1 MRPALD
7 LVLARVGGRTV
18 LTRRRYR
25 WPLLVGRVFD
35 DERGGVL
42 TVQNSAGTLIPGDV
56 IRQSIEVVD
65 GGVATVRGQG
75 ATTISGTST
84 GAEAFEDT
92 QLTVDAT
99 GELWYAPAPRI
110 VTPHARYR
118 QDLRVRVA
126 PGGWAVVVDAVVLHP
141 ECGNAD
147 FGSYASTVEVWGS
160 AHDLLVVDAQSLDAM
175 PAARRAPSAFGTV
188 YLMGL
193 GDAPTWV
200 PSDAVYGASTELPN
214 AAGWAVRIAAHDGGA
229 LRTALD
235 EVLTTLRRS
244 RLTVA
249 G

>member
-1 MRPALD
+1 MTPALD
-7 LVLARVGGRTV
+7 LELARVGGRTV

-35 DERGGVL
+35 DEWGGVL

-56 IRQSIEVVD
+56 IRQSIDVVD
-65 GGVATVRGQG
+65 GGAVTVRGQG
-75 ATTISGTST
+75 ATTISGTAT

-110 VTPHARYR
+110 VTPHARYC
-118 QDLRVRVA
+118 QGMRVDVA
-126 PGGWAVVVDAVVLHP
+126 PGGRAVVVDAVVLHP

-147 FGSYASTVEVWGS
+147 FGSYASTVEVRGQEQ
-160 AHDLLVVDAQSLDAM
+160 DLLAVDAQSLDAM
-175 PAARRAPSAFGTV
+175 PTASRAPSAFGTV
-188 YLMGL
+188 YVIGL
-193 GDAPTWV
+193 GDALTWA

-214 AAGWAVRIAAHDGGA
+214 GAGWAVRIAARDGGA

-235 EVLTTLRRS
+235 EVLRTLRRS
-244 RLTVA
+244 RLTVTR
-249 G
+249 

>member
-1 MRPALD
+1 MTPALD

-42 TVQNSAGTLIPGDV
+42 TVQNSAGTLIQGDV

-75 ATTISGTST
+75 ATTISGTVS
-84 GAEAFEDT
+84 GAEAFEET

-110 VTPHARYR
+110 VTPYARYR
-118 QDLRVRVA
+118 QELRVCVA
-126 PGGWAVVVDAVVLHP
+126 PGGRAVVVDAVVLHP

-147 FGSYASTVEVWGS
+147 FGWYASTVEVRGPEQDVL
-160 AHDLLVVDAQSLDAM
+160 AVDAQSLDAM
-175 PAARRAPSAFGTV
+175 PTARRAPSAFGTV
-188 YLMGL
+188 YLIGL
-193 GDAPTWV
+193 GDARPHV
-200 PSDAVYGASTELPN
+200 PDDVYGASTELPN
-214 AAGWAVRIAAHDGGA
+214 GAGWAVRIAAPDGGA

-235 EVLTTLRRS
+235 EVLSAVGRIQ
-244 RLTVA
+244 LTVT

>member
-1 MRPALD
+1 MTPALD

-56 IRQSIEVVD
+56 IRQWVEVVD
-65 GGVATVRGQG
+65 GGIATVQGQG
-75 ATTISGTST
+75 ATTISGTAT

-92 QLTVDAT
+92 RLTVDAT

-118 QDLRVRVA
+118 QELRVRVA
-126 PGGWAVVVDAVVLHP
+126 PGGRAVVVDAVVLHP
-141 ECGNAD
+141 ECGNAN
-147 FGSYASTVEVWGS
+147 FGSYASTVEVRGPENE
-160 AHDLLVVDAQSLDAM
+160 LLAVDAQSLDAM
-175 PAARRAPSAFGTV
+175 PAARRAPSAFCTV
-188 YLMGL
+188 YLIGL
-193 GDAPTWV
+193 GDAPSEV
-200 PSDAVYGASTELPN
+200 SPRDAYGAVTDLPN
-214 AAGWAVRIAAHDGGA
+214 GAGWAVRIAARDGGA

-235 EVLTTLRRS
+235 EVLTTVRRS
-244 RLTVA
+244 RLTVT